1 MQTDQLKDL
10 IGLHCT
16 SGSVENNG
24 AVLLLFI
31 IRLIMITRAQ
41 RRKPGRTWP
50 SSQVDITCEVILL
63 ILLVC
68 FLIFNI
74 LFLSR
79 SVSGCKKVNDIEL
92 TVKISCVQSKTA

>member
-41 RRKPGRTWP
+41 RRKPGRTWS
-50 SSQVDITCEVILL
+50 SSQVDITCDV
-63 ILLVC
+63 
-68 FLIFNI
+68 
-74 LFLSR
+74 
-79 SVSGCKKVNDIEL
+79 KKVNDIEL

>member
-41 RRKPGRTWP
+41 RRKPGRTWS
-50 SSQVDITCEVILL
+50 SSQVDITRDV
-63 ILLVC
+63 
-68 FLIFNI
+68 
-74 LFLSR
+74 
-79 SVSGCKKVNDIEL
+79 KKVNDIEL

>member
-16 SGSVENNG
+16 LGSKENNG

-41 RRKPGRTWP
+41 RRKPGRTWS
-50 SSQVDITCEVILL
+50 SSQVDITCDV
-63 ILLVC
+63 
-68 FLIFNI
+68 
-74 LFLSR
+74 
-79 SVSGCKKVNDIEL
+79 KKVNDIEL

>member
-1 MQTDQLKDL
+1 MAFSVWGRACACVQTDQLKDL

-31 IRLIMITRAQ
+31 IRLITRAQ
-41 RRKPGRTWP
+41 RRKPGRTWS
-50 SSQVDITCEVILL
+50 SSQVDITCDV
-63 ILLVC
+63 
-68 FLIFNI
+68 
-74 LFLSR
+74 
-79 SVSGCKKVNDIEL
+79 KKVNDIEL

>member
-10 IGLHCT
+10 TGLHCT

-41 RRKPGRTWP
+41 RRKPGRTWS
-50 SSQVDITCEVILL
+50 SSQVDITCDV
-63 ILLVC
+63 
-68 FLIFNI
+68 
-74 LFLSR
+74 
-79 SVSGCKKVNDIEL
+79 KKVNDIEL